1 MRSSLLLPPS
11 LPPSPSHSLSL
22 SSAANL
28 LESALTYHN
37 SAQYTLA
44 LQSYTAARRVWAEA
58 STPPVVAAAD
68 GDAGGDA
75 GGVAGGEGAPVA
87 ARPPQ
92 PTNIAIPPAAQVY
105 FLNAIGSVHESAGDD
120 EMALA
125 CYIDAKRCAAVALPH
140 DHPDLAIPYCGIGSV
155 CYAVGRFKLALRCFS
170 VAMEVRERS
179 LGKDHPDTLAVY
191 NNVGAALLCCMT
203 SHAGRGVSQQSRDG
217 SLEEARFRL
226 QNSFEG
232 LLRELGERHPRTMTA
247 RRNCDKAK
255 ARSYALFPAGA
266 SPLGLEI
273 REDKE
278 YWKSGHPP
286 AHAPPKKGGKKKK
299 GKGKKKK
306 K

>member
-1 MRSSLLLPPS
+1 M
-11 LPPSPSHSLSL
+11 
-22 SSAANL
+22 
-28 LESALTYHN
+28 
-37 SAQYTLA
+37 
-44 LQSYTAARRVWAEA
+44 
-58 STPPVVAAAD
+58 AAAG

-75 GGVAGGEGAPVA
+75 GEGAPA
-87 ARPPQ
+87 AAPSPQ
-92 PTNIAIPPAAQVY
+92 PTNRAIPPAAQVY

-203 SHAGRGVSQQSRDG
+203 SHAGRGVSQTSRDG

-255 ARSYALFPAGA
+255 ARSHALMPAGTA
-266 SPLGLEI
+266 PLGLEI

-286 AHAPPKKGGKKKK
+286 AHAPPTKRGKKKK